1 MRLLPQRGLPLPFC
15 YLSTTHIQLN
25 CHCTP
30 SLQATPKQPQFT
42 PLLKNF
48 SPSLGVFIP
57 QIALSLMF
65 FSIYKFQFSLVIRC
79 FCTNWLFIMAA
90 SSDRFLQTML
100 TTQLVLQTS
109 HVRRILQTWAREEG
123 HFKQPVSSVPNISNV
138 T

>member
-1 MRLLPQRGLPLPFC
+1 MFISFFFFHLQIP
-15 YLSTTHIQLN
+15 IQ
-25 CHCTP
+25 
-30 SLQATPKQPQFT
+30 
-42 PLLKNF
+42 
-48 SPSLGVFIP
+48 
-57 QIALSLMF
+57 
-65 FSIYKFQFSLVIRC
+65 LVIRC